1 MNQQNKN
8 PSDAPSFVV
17 GIILFFIIILGG
29 LSPVIILQM
38 YRPEKFPLRTNGWNT
53 ISRSADNSVWGASDG
68 ITAEHVNMKQ
78 TPVGFSVILQQ
89 TESATR
95 EGFYNEGLITK
106 RAFNLS
112 ADVNTPTDCY
122 NGLVFRGNE
131 LGEYY
136 LFLVGFCAN
145 TYTVEILQRE
155 SDRDLPREAI
165 IPNTKIS
172 DKIGQPRN
180 LTVIGSGEYY
190 YFYINGS
197 YVDYVR
203 DSRLNGNRVGVEV
216 LKCNGTNDEI
226 VFDFNNFVLTSPR
239 WPFDPLLFVW

>member
-1 MNQQNKN
+1 
-8 PSDAPSFVV
+8 
-17 GIILFFIIILGG
+17 
-29 LSPVIILQM
+29 
-38 YRPEKFPLRTNGWNT
+38 
-53 ISRSADNSVWGASDG
+53 
-68 ITAEHVNMKQ
+68 
-78 TPVGFSVILQQ
+78 
-89 TESATR
+89 
-95 EGFYNEGLITK
+95 
-106 RAFNLS
+106 
-112 ADVNTPTDCY
+112 
-122 NGLVFRGNE
+122 
-131 LGEYY
+131 
-136 LFLVGFCAN
+136 
-145 TYTVEILQRE
+145 VEILQRE